1 MIKVLLVDAPA
12 VARHELRVA
21 MEAEPDLML
30 VGQAADPH
38 DAVTLVWRHKP
49 DVVVMVWSLSQG
61 VGAIQAMHDQTTG
74 TRIVVLTAHRSP
86 DVLFELLQAGA
97 HGLLLT
103 DTASSAVIDAIR
115 AVFCGGAIVG
125 GDAAALMIPHY
136 INRSWR
142 TPSTAPLA
150 GLSRRERQ
158 VLGLVVDGKARS
170 EIAQQLAI
178 TPRSV
183 DAYRSRLMKKLGATD
198 LPALVKLATQHDLV
212 LIERT

>member
-1 MIKVLLVDAPA
+1 MV
-12 VARHELRVA
+12 
-21 MEAEPDLML
+21 
-30 VGQAADPH
+30 VGQAVDPN
-38 DAVTLVWRHKP
+38 DAVALVWQHEP
-49 DVVVMVWSLSQG
+49 DVVVMLWSSSQG
-61 VGAIQAMHDQTTG
+61 VSAIQTIHNQRIG

-86 DVLFELLQAGA
+86 EILFELLQAGA

-103 DTASSAVIDAIR
+103 GTSNSAVIDAIR

-136 INRSWR
+136 INRSR
-142 TPSTAPLA
+142 RAPSTAPLA

-212 LIERT
+212 IIERT